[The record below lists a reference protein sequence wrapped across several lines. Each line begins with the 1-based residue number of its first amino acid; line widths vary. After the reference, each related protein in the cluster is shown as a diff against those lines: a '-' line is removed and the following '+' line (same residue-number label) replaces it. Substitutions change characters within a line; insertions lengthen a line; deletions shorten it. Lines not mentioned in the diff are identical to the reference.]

1 MTTQWTIALA
11 VSAILAASCAAN
23 GAKPPVETNVVAIIK
38 FVKRAGGPVIRFD
51 PASCPACVPV
61 ADAYWNADNV
71 RETVIALK
79 VPRSRS
85 LELAFSGAVENVTRV
100 ILESGDI
107 PFRLEDDRLIVA
119 LAPLTADAIT
129 AAEVSTHIVEP
140 GMVLR
145 LEHAD
150 PLRYAGLYA
159 QQPDP
164 AVQRAAA
171 NVLEFAQREVVREL
185 ELGVHV
191 QRRGLGNIQIMGF
204 DTNAPHGHLDAPP
217 HVHMHLRWPA
227 NTGTQIAHY
236 YIGTDGLLTH
246 NIVGVK
252 GSDTPER
259 RFERGASFTTV
270 GPDGLAVYTH
280 RITPEG
286 FLQISRPDGAMCVI
300 KPVRAEESG
309 FASGASIT
317 CTTGTKRT
325 INVHDDLHK
334 GRLSVRI
341 DDVVEV
347 FSYDPDTGV
356 LRSPMQPPPA
366 PPSVYV
372 EAMTGK
378 DLPSALPD

>member
-11 VSAILAASCAAN
+11 VSAILAASCAAS
-23 GAKPPVETNVVAIIK
+23 GAKPPVETTVVAVIK

-51 PASCPACVPV
+51 QASCPACAPV
-61 ADAYWNADNV
+61 TDAYWNADNV

-100 ILESGDI
+100 ILESGDV

-150 PLRYAGLYA
+150 PVRYAGLYA

-171 NVLEFAQREVVREL
+171 NVLEFAQREVVRDL

-204 DTNAPHGHLDAPP
+204 DTNARAHAPALAGQYGYTNRPLLHRRRWFADA
-217 HVHMHLRWPA
+217 
-227 NTGTQIAHY
+227 
-236 YIGTDGLLTH
+236 
-246 NIVGVK
+246 
-252 GSDTPER
+252 
-259 RFERGASFTTV
+259 
-270 GPDGLAVYTH
+270 
-280 RITPEG
+280 
-286 FLQISRPDGAMCVI
+286 
-300 KPVRAEESG
+300 
-309 FASGASIT
+309 
-317 CTTGTKRT
+317 
-325 INVHDDLHK
+325 
-334 GRLSVRI
+334 
-341 DDVVEV
+341 
-347 FSYDPDTGV
+347 
-356 LRSPMQPPPA
+356 
-366 PPSVYV
+366 
-372 EAMTGK
+372 
-378 DLPSALPD
+378 